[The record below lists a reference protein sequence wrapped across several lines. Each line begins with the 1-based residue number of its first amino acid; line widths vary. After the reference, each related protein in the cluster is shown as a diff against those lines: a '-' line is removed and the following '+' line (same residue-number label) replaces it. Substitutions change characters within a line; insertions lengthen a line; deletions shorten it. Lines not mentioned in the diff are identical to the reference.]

1 MITRESTLADLGN
14 VVLRSILMT
23 VKVKIVDKAGA
34 LKPDTSIPPAIACFW
49 HNRILGI
56 SAMFLREY
64 PKDVRRGVT
73 VLTSP
78 SKDGEILS
86 QLMAHL
92 GMGSVRGSSS
102 KRGARA
108 MREMIKL
115 LEGGQDIAITPDG
128 PRGPRYVMGP
138 GAIALASETGAP
150 IIPFHATYSRC
161 IRMKTWDGFIVPLPF
176 SEITITLDEPWYI
189 PTGLNPAEFEQYRA
203 KLESHLKNN
212 AVD

>member
-1 MITRESTLADLGN
+1 MNRESTLADLGN
-14 VVLRSILMT
+14 VVLRTILMT
-23 VKVKIVDKAGA
+23 VKVKITDKAGA
-34 LKPDTSIPPAIACFW
+34 LKPDTKVPPAIACFW
-49 HNRILGI
+49 HNRILAI

-64 PKDVRRGVT
+64 PKDARGGVT

-78 SKDGEILS
+78 SKDGEILA

-92 GMGSVRGSSS
+92 GMGAVRGSSS

-115 LEGGQDIAITPDG
+115 LEDGRDIAITPDG
-128 PRGPRYVMGP
+128 PRGPRYVLGP

-176 SEITITLDEPWYI
+176 SEIHVIVDEPWHI

-203 KLESHLKNN
+203 NLEAHLKNN
-212 AVD
+212 AAD